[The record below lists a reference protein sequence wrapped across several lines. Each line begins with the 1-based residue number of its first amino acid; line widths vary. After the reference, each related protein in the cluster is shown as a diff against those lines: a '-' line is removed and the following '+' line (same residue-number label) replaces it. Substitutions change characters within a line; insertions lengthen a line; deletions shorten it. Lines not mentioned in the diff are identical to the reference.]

1 MTRTRLRS
9 HIFKNRS
16 DRNRE
21 LFCKQGALSV
31 SILRKSKKY
40 YSKSLIRNKLQIL
53 RDNFGKRLST
63 FCQKRFNLQIQLI

>member
-16 DRNRE
+16 DRKRE

-31 SILRKSKKY
+31 SILRKSKK